1 MNGRVMNE
9 RGRTKVNEQQ
19 GRARARVNYMVLVYL
34 CLVHIIAASA
44 FWLPKRPAHVAL
56 AVVTYFSIGFSTTIG
71 LHRLLSHRSFQCS
84 KWLEYLFVTFAMLT
98 GQGSPLLWVA
108 NHRIHHGN
116 SDREGDVH
124 SPRRGFWYS
133 HILWIVD
140 DASTDPLA
148 YQKYCKDLSEDAYY
162 HWLVRYRL
170 VPQAAV
176 VLLAGATL
184 GWSAIPLVFFLP
196 VVCWMH
202 STYAVN
208 SVCHDARFGS
218 RLFETRDNSRNVWWV
233 GLLALGEG
241 WHNNHHAY
249 PRSARHGL
257 STRQLDLSYML
268 IRLLSAARLTW
279 NLKEPSNTSQQPAEF
294 EYAGAKSVMKQS
306 FEITTHLETRPPFV
320 RRDAFAPSTTK
331 PCEGQEQGGKCQVN
345 AVENTPGVIKFT
357 SKLRVRILSTYP
369 RNRPH

>member
-1 MNGRVMNE
+1 MNKSMRAVGNE
-9 RGRTKVNEQQ
+9 GQGRTRVKVN
-19 GRARARVNYMVLVYL
+19 YLVLSYL
-34 CLVHIIAASA
+34 CLVHLIAASA
-44 FWLPKRPAHVAL
+44 LLLPIRAGHVAL

-71 LHRLLSHRSFQCS
+71 LHRLLSHRSFQCR
-84 KWLEYLFVTFAMLT
+84 KWLEYLLVTLAILT

-108 NHRIHHGN
+108 NHRIHHGR

-148 YQKYCKDLSEDAYY
+148 YRKYCKDLSGDAYY

-170 VPQAAV
+170 VPQGVAVLLVGAAFGWAAV
-176 VLLAGATL
+176 
-184 GWSAIPLVFFLP
+184 PLVFFLP

-208 SVCHDARFGS
+208 SVCHDGRFGS
-218 RLFETRDNSRNVWWV
+218 RLFETRENSRNVWWV

-257 STRQLDLSYML
+257 GTRQLDLSYVL
-268 IRLLSAARLTW
+268 IRLLGAAGLAW
-279 NLKEPSNTSQQPAEF
+279 SLKEAPATPRRPAEP
-294 EYAGAKSVMKQS
+294 ARAAADLSDNTDLRGD
-306 FEITTHLETRPPFV
+306 TLV
-320 RRDAFAPSTTK
+320 RAA
-331 PCEGQEQGGKCQVN
+331 
-345 AVENTPGVIKFT
+345 
-357 SKLRVRILSTYP
+357 
-369 RNRPH
+369 